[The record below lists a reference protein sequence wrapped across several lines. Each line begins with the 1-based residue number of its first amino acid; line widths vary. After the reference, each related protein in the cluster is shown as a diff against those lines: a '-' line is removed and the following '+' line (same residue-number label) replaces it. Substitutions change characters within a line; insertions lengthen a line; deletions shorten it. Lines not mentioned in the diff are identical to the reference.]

1 MDRRHDVF
9 VHMKTKIR
17 GLAPLLLT
25 LVTLIVA
32 ACNNGSG
39 TGY

>member
-1 MDRRHDVF
+1 MN
-9 VHMKTKIR
+9 TKIR
-17 GLAPLLLT
+17 ALAPLLLIV
-25 LVTLIVA
+25 VTLIVA

>member
-1 MDRRHDVF
+1 
-9 VHMKTKIR
+9 MKTKIR
-17 GLAPLLLT
+17 ALAPLLLIV
-25 LVTLIVA
+25 VTLIVA